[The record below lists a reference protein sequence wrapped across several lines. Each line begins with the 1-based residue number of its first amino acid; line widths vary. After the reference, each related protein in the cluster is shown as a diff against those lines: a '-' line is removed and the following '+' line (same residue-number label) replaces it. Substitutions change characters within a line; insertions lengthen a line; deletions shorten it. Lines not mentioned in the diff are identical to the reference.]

1 MKTQTQHAAL
11 LLEARE
17 ANSRDFVLSEWRQL
31 ENRIGDR
38 GLSCSADWTE
48 VWLSV
53 YGDLVPHRF
62 LMAIDGQDG
71 RLVGICLVTEGI
83 EQKDGPLPIRTLHIG
98 TAGEPDADSVCVEY
112 NRLLV
117 EPQREA

>member
-83 EQKDGPLPIRTLHIG
+83 EGWSVPWSADKPLVKKSQGKR
-98 TAGEPDADSVCVEY
+98 
-112 NRLLV
+112 NKK
-117 EPQREA
+117 